1 MQRFKLT
8 IEYDGRPF
16 AGWQRQKDILTVQE
30 VLEAALKQ
38 FLPNEDVAVSGSGR
52 TDAGVHASG
61 QVAHVDI
68 ERAIGP
74 DELQGALNYHSRP
87 HPVSVLAV
95 ERVDE
100 DFHARFSALK
110 RHYTYRIINRRAPLT
125 FQKGLMWHV
134 KAPIDA
140 SAMHD
145 AAQYLVGK
153 HDFTSFRHVHCQA
166 QSPIKT
172 VDYVNVERDGDLV
185 LIHAGARSF
194 LHHQIR
200 SFTGTLQQVG
210 IGKLDGIEVKNIL
223 EACDRSALPLNAPPD
238 GLYFRKVE
246 YT

>member
-30 VLEAALKQ
+30 VLENALSA
-38 FLPNEDVAVSGSGR
+38 FLPSENAVVSGSGR
-52 TDAGVHASG
+52 TDAGVHAIG
-61 QVAHVDI
+61 QVAHVDVM
-68 ERAIGP
+68 RDIGP
-74 DELQGALNYHSRP
+74 DELQGALNYHCRP

-95 ERVDE
+95 EPVDSE
-100 DFHARFSALK
+100 FHARFSAVR
-110 RHYTYRIINRRAPLT
+110 RHYTYKICNRRAPLT
-125 FQKGLMWHV
+125 FHSGLEWHV
-134 KAPIDA
+134 KAPLDVEK
-140 SAMHD
+140 MD
-145 AAQYLVGK
+145 KAAQYLVGQ
-153 HDFTSFRHVHCQA
+153 HDFTSFRHIHCQA

-172 VDYVNVERDGDLV
+172 VDYVKVERTGDVV

-210 IGKLDGIEVKNIL
+210 IGKLQPNAVKDVL

-238 GLYFRKVE
+238 GLYFRSVE
-246 YT
+246 Y